1 MAIFCTEKSAAV
13 YGLPSQKQM
22 YCQTINESSSVVC
35 AEIINFGGVRYTPC
49 LVCYTADG
57 YIKAYSVPSL
67 RPMLD
72 MYFVAMSTP
81 RVGRTMSF
89 THFGHGLFFANPT
102 ELQKFSISVDFLR
115 QLPEMTGILFADSVP
130 MPEPPK
136 QVGLCLSL
144 VASLFLFKV
153 LSYGHILLFAFPLCP
168 LTHIFFK

>member
-1 MAIFCTEKSAAV
+1 M
-13 YGLPSQKQM
+13 
-22 YCQTINESSSVVC
+22 SSS
-35 AEIINFGGVRYTPC
+35 IHFISSSHKRYTPC

-89 THFGHGLFFANPT
+89 AHYGHGLFFANPT
-102 ELQKFSISVDFLR
+102 ELQKFSISVDFHR
-115 QLPEMTGILFADSVP
+115 QLPEMTGVLFSDAVP

-136 QVGLCLSL
+136 QVT
-144 VASLFLFKV
+144 
-153 LSYGHILLFAFPLCP
+153 IL
-168 LTHIFFK
+168 TTS